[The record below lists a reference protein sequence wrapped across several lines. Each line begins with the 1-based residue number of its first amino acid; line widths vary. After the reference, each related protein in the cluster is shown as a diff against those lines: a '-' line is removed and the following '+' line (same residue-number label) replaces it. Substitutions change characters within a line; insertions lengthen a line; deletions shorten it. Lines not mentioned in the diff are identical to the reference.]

1 MKPLH
6 KIKERTK
13 KKNQGNRKTKKGGD
27 MDYNEEKYS
36 NNVTEGTYKY
46 PAKPHKKHNYRI
58 RHDKHQHISSALYFV
73 GDIQE
78 IDVIFLLLSEKLEKY
93 LSRTSFVTNSI
104 ILF

>member
-46 PAKPHKKHNYRI
+46 PEKPHKKHNYRI
-58 RHDKHQHISSALYFV
+58 RHYKHQHISSAIDFV
-73 GDIQE
+73 GKNPDIDR
-78 IDVIFLLLSEKLEKY
+78 ILCLLFGKTGE
-93 LSRTSFVTNSI
+93 
-104 ILF
+104 